1 MPRLERCT
9 SCSFLNRRLDL
20 EPGVRFRMADE
31 IFRRLKPKL
40 TLPAE
45 NLLSTEKI
53 LEALSYERRATGS
66 YS

>member
-1 MPRLERCT
+1 
-9 SCSFLNRRLDL
+9 
-20 EPGVRFRMADE
+20 
-31 IFRRLKPKL
+31 L

-53 LEALSYERRATGS
+53 LETLAYERRATGS